1 MYAPILLAACGIM
14 LIGLGAY
21 FVLLRPPL
29 LPEDT
34 RAIEATGGQITT
46 LAPGLSAW
54 LKHVFW
60 VMGGY
65 MASTGVLTIYVGLV
79 SVPGHARGA
88 SGVAALAGLLSI
100 GWMAAVNF
108 IIDSDFKW
116 LLLGFALLWG
126 VAAWRCW
133 YETRPS
139 QGRYAQMNRNKKYEQ
154 SARRDTEAAQC

>member
-1 MYAPILLAACGIM
+1 MLLAACGII

-21 FVLLRPPL
+21 FAFLRPPL

-34 RAIEATGGQITT
+34 RAIGATGGQITA
-46 LAPGLSAW
+46 LVAGLSAW

-65 MASTGVLTIYVGLV
+65 MASTGVLTMYVALV
-79 SVPGHARGA
+79 SMPSRARGA
-88 SGVAALAGLLSI
+88 ASVATLAGFLSI
-100 GWMAAVNF
+100 GWMAVVNF

-139 QGRYAQMNRNKKYEQ
+139 QGRYAQMNRNKK
-154 SARRDTEAAQC
+154 

>member
-1 MYAPILLAACGIM
+1 MLLAACGII

-21 FVLLRPPL
+21 FAFLRPPL

-34 RAIEATGGQITT
+34 RAIGATGGQITA

-60 VMGGY
+60 VIGGY
-65 MASTGVLTIYVGLV
+65 MAGTGVLTMYIALV
-79 SVPGHARGA
+79 SVPGRARGA
-88 SGVAALAGLLSI
+88 AGVATLAGFLSI
-100 GWMAAVNF
+100 GWMATVNF

-116 LLLGFALLWG
+116 LLLGAALLWG

-133 YETRPS
+133 YETRPTTLVVD
-139 QGRYAQMNRNKKYEQ
+139 ATPK
-154 SARRDTEAAQC
+154 